1 MFDRKSALNGLSAWA
16 SLIEIIL
23 EQSDFSRI
31 IGINVI
37 NKLITSPK
45 KLDYE
50 IWKRE
55 CNYGC
60 IIFWHVDFDLFVPD
74 QVKGLFGQ
82 K

>member
-50 IWKRE
+50 I
-55 CNYGC
+55 
-60 IIFWHVDFDLFVPD
+60 
-74 QVKGLFGQ
+74 
-82 K
+82 